1 MKHGIYYAYWEDM
14 WGADY
19 LPYIEKVAKLGYDF
33 LEIGCAPVNGFSD
46 QQLKDLRQCASDN
59 GIFLTGGYGPAAE
72 YNLGSADP
80 AIIKNAKDFYY
91 ELFRRLEILDIHT
104 LGGGI
109 YSYWPVDY
117 TKPIDKEGDWA
128 RSVANVR
135 EVAHRAGEHGVKFCL
150 EVLNRFEGY
159 LLNTCE
165 EAVKF
170 VDQVGDKNTYVMLDT
185 FHMNIEEDDMAAAIH
200 LAGDKLGHFH
210 TGECNRRVPGKG
222 RTPWREIGQA
232 LREIGY
238 DGTCCMEPFV
248 KIGGEVGRD
257 IRVWR
262 NMYDDLSEAKLDK
275 DAADAV
281 RFQRYMFDGGM

>member
-19 LPYIEKVAKLGYDF
+19 LPYIEKVAKLGFDF

-46 QQLKDLRQCASDN
+46 RELRDLRKCAEDN
-59 GIFLTGGYGPAAE
+59 GIFLTGGYGP
-72 YNLGSADP
+72 SADRDMGNADP
-80 AIIKNAKDFYY
+80 KIVQNAKDFYK
-91 ELFRRLEILDIHT
+91 ELFRRLEIMDIHSI
-104 LGGGI
+104 GGGL
-109 YSYWPVDY
+109 YSYWPADY
-117 TKPIDKEGDWA
+117 TKPIDKAGDWA

-135 EVAHRAGEHGVKFCL
+135 DVGRMAADHGINFCL

-185 FHMNIEEDDMAAAIH
+185 FHMNIEEDDMAAAIR

-222 RTPWREIGQA
+222 RMPWREIGQA

-257 IRVWR
+257 IRIWR

-281 RFQRYMFDGGM
+281 RFQRYMFDGTM

>member
-19 LPYIEKVAKLGYDF
+19 FPYIEKVAKLGFDF
-33 LEIGCAPVNGFSD
+33 LEIGCAPVNGFSMD
-46 QQLKDLRQCASDN
+46 TLKDLKKCADDN
-59 GIFLTGGYGPAAE
+59 GIFLTGGYGPSADR
-72 YNLGSADP
+72 NLGSADP
-80 AIIKNAKDFYY
+80 AIIQNAKDFYY
-91 ELFRRLEILDIHT
+91 ELFKRLEILGIHSI
-104 LGGGI
+104 GGGLN
-109 YSYWPVDY
+109 SYWPADY
-117 TKPIDKEGDWA
+117 SKPIDKKGDWA

-135 EVAHRAGEHGVKFCL
+135 EVAKVANDHGINYCL

-159 LLNTCE
+159 LINTCAE
-165 EAVKF
+165 GVQF
-170 VDQVGDKNTYVMLDT
+170 VQEVDAPNVYVMLDT
-185 FHMNIEEDDMAAAIH
+185 FHMNIEEDD
-200 LAGDKLGHFH
+200 LAEAVRHAGKYLGHFH

-238 DGTCCMEPFV
+238 DGTVCMEPFV
-248 KIGGEVGRD
+248 KMGGEVGQD
-257 IRVWR
+257 IRIWH

-281 RFQRYMFDGGM
+281 KFQRYMFDGTM